1 MSTSALRLGGGL
13 FYGPKRDELVSA
25 HFAWKTGSGSTYA
38 VQCFLYTRHMTS
50 TEIEDRRIVT
60 IELPVDV
67 IADLKAQAKANQ
79 RSFSGELRFILIQ
92 AAQGGEKEQ

>member
-1 MSTSALRLGGGL
+1 
-13 FYGPKRDELVSA
+13 
-25 HFAWKTGSGSTYA
+25 
-38 VQCFLYTRHMTS
+38 MTS